1 MKFICDDM
9 LGKLARL
16 LRALG
21 YDTHYQK
28 GIKDH
33 QLLRL
38 ALEQE
43 RVLLTRDRKL
53 VQVRTI
59 PQFVLIWSDKPLAQL
74 EELLQKAGLK
84 LNQENVFSLCME
96 CNAILKKI
104 EKEKVKDRVYPY
116 VYQTQENFW
125 HCPVC
130 DRLYWAGTHIRRMQ
144 EKFSKAG
151 LL

>member
-9 LGKLARL
+9 LGKLAKL

-21 YDTHYQK
+21 YDTYYQK
-28 GIKDH
+28 GIQDH

-38 ALEQE
+38 ALEQD
-43 RVLLTRDRKL
+43 RILLTRDRKL

-59 PQFVLIWSDKPLAQL
+59 PQYVLIWSDKPIAQL
-74 EELLQKAGLK
+74 EELLQKTNVALTK
-84 LNQENVFSLCME
+84 DNVFSRCME
-96 CNAILKKI
+96 CNTILQKI
-104 EKEKVKDRVYPY
+104 EKEKVEDRIYPY

-125 HCPVC
+125 HCPTC
-130 DRLYWAGTHIRRMQ
+130 DKLYWAGTHIQRMK
-144 EKFSKAG
+144 EKLKKAG